1 MWARGDASEAGI
13 QRQDRGMM
21 GAGKEPTTSLA
32 CYLQDCI
39 GNVMA
44 LKSMRRNPK
53 CLIQR

>member
-1 MWARGDASEAGI
+1 
-13 QRQDRGMM
+13 MM

-44 LKSMRRNPK
+44 LKRMRRNPK
-53 CLIQR
+53 CLISAMRIASATL

>member
-1 MWARGDASEAGI
+1 
-13 QRQDRGMM
+13 MM

-53 CLIQR
+53 VFDSAMRIASATL

>member
-1 MWARGDASEAGI
+1 
-13 QRQDRGMM
+13 MM

-53 CLIQR
+53 CLIQREDCIGYAVKAVQFVQ